1 MRNFVI
7 LILIAGILSGCGT
20 SVPAETVL
28 STEVTVDAYEIL
40 SEISEKLKQVTDP
53 MLSEAFEELD
63 VTEEALT
70 GWSVDYYDPTIQ
82 PSAAVA
88 PAGGDAP
95 EALYLLNYHFSDGRV
110 YGFILQCKDGKY
122 AVIASGP
129 DFVSSSRAIST
140 PTKN

>member
-1 MRNFVI
+1 MKNFVV
-7 LILIAGILSGCGT
+7 LILIAGILSGCGAA
-20 SVPAETVL
+20 VPAEIVL
-28 STEVTVDAYEIL
+28 STEVTVDDYEIL
-40 SEISEKLKQVTDP
+40 SKISEKLKQVTDP

-70 GWSVDYYDPTIQ
+70 GWSVDYYDPAIQ

-95 EALYLLNYHFSDGRV
+95 EALYLVNYQFFDGRE

-122 AVIASGP
+122 TVLASGP
-129 DFVSSSRAIST
+129 DFVSSAIST